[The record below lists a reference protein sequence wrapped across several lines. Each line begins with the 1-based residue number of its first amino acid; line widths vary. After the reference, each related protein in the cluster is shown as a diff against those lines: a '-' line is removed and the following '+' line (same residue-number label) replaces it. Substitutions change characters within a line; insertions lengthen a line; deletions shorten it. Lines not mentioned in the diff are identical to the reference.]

1 MSRRTDAPPP
11 TADRDL
17 DRVAATLRARFD
29 REAVVSASRP
39 EPVPNLSPSDGSLS
53 LGVLPP
59 TTSLPPVAAREVPLI
74 RPGAAAS
81 ARADP
86 LAARALAA
94 AVAAVSRYAREE
106 TARLAAFARTLELEI
121 RNADTVDTVALE
133 ARRAALDACARRAT
147 LAGDI
152 LEHAIDV
159 IDASFESF
167 ESFDRSIAHDAH
179 DFANNLP
186 SLRASFEPVVLAAS
200 AAYAAA
206 RARTDP
212 GAGEPLA
219 MGKTWRPPD
228 AFERKTAKYWVE
240 PRHVLALKLELAKH
254 LPVLVFETADSEK
267 SDFENTK
274 KKNKNT
280 SMRDGGAV
288 TSVYLDSQRGDVYES
303 RLTREQGATLVRV
316 RWYGDDD
323 VDDDDVRNT
332 SPVFVER
339 KTHHES
345 WSRDGST
352 KERFALRRNDARAY
366 VSRRSPPVAN
376 ANFRGSVRQT
386 PPLAFLFDKGDQG
399 TRIARTRLADEITR
413 FELDEKNI
421 TPSVRTEYRRVA
433 FQRSDDNAVRVSLDV
448 DLTFADARGIDDWDG
463 VSRESGSAKVKHAF
477 PFAVLEIKTRDETPP
492 EWVERALRSAP
503 CVEVRKFSK
512 FLHATMLTRRGESQ
526 TGAARAP
533 HWWSDE
539 SDAGVDPLA
548 VRRQI
553 MTDPTSIACCALERD
568 DVVVTVGPSSSGPGP
583 RPGLPADV
591 RKKKGAEPSA
601 GTDLE
606 SGLMDPA
613 RDDASE
619 GGSGSGSGS
628 SVSGVTRDE
637 RVFLS
642 RFLLGGGVGA
652 REGTR
657 PKAPRAPR
665 SLFLSRAFRFAR
677 GGNDAGDDRN
687 RATHAGKTRNSS
699 FGTSGTSTVVPRYVP
714 VKVEPKTF
722 FANERTLLQW
732 LSMSVL
738 LLFAALALLNNA
750 HGSLGTA
757 ATAETMSTTSRT
769 TPVSFAPNDAIRETR
784 NAGASGASGV
794 SSGVVSHNASF
805 LGGAALAPVSI
816 AFMAYA
822 LWTYLWRARRIARRE
837 PSARYD
843 DIAGPTALVV
853 VLVIVSSVAAAVAV
867 ADAARRFA

>member
-1 MSRRTDAPPP
+1 MSPLTDAPPL

-29 REAVVSASRP
+29 REAIASASRP
-39 EPVPNLSPSDGSLS
+39 EPVPNLSPSDGSS
-53 LGVLPP
+53 LEVPNTLEVP
-59 TTSLPPVAAREVPLI
+59 SLPPVAAREVPLI

-86 LAARALAA
+86 LEARALAA

-106 TARLAAFARTLELEI
+106 TARLAAFARTLELEL
-121 RNADTVDTVALE
+121 RNAGNVK
-133 ARRAALDACARRAT
+133 ARRDALDACARRAT
-147 LAGDI
+147 LAGDV

-159 IDASFESF
+159 VSRTTSMR
-167 ESFDRSIAHDAH
+167 DRSIADAT
-179 DFANNLP
+179 LRSLR

-206 RARTDP
+206 RARSDP
-212 GAGEPLA
+212 GAGSDPASSE
-219 MGKTWRPPD
+219 TWRPPD
-228 AFERKTAKYWVE
+228 AFERKTVKYWVE

-254 LPVLVFETADSEK
+254 LPVLVFPAEEK
-267 SDFENTK
+267 SDDVFSK
-274 KKNKNT
+274 
-280 SMRDGGAV
+280 RDGGAV
-288 TSVYLDSQRGDVYES
+288 TSVYLDSKRGDVYDA
-303 RLTREQGATLVRV
+303 RLTREQGATLVRA

-323 VDDDDVRNT
+323 DVSMTDDVWNT

-352 KERFALRRNDARAY
+352 KERFALRRRDARAFL
-366 VSRRSPPVAN
+366 SGPRPDAN
-376 ANFRGSVRQT
+376 VGAA
-386 PPLAFLFDKGDQG
+386 LAFLFDKGDEA
-399 TRIARTRLADEITR
+399 ARCARRRLAEEIAR

-421 TPSVRTEYRRVA
+421 EPSVRTEYRRVA

-448 DLTFADARGIDDWDG
+448 DLTFADARGIADWDERNA
-463 VSRESGSAKVKHAF
+463 VDSRIDRANEKHAF
-477 PFAVLEIKTRDETPP
+477 PFAVLEINTRDETPP

-503 CVEVRKFSK
+503 CLEVRKFSK

-553 MTDPTSIACCALERD
+553 LTDFSVACAPERE

-583 RPGLPADV
+583 GPGPGPADV

-601 GTDLE
+601 SRKTDLEKINDLE
-606 SGLMDPA
+606 SGSMDPA

-619 GGSGSGSGS
+619 GKSGSGS

-637 RVFLS
+637 RVSLS
-642 RFLLGGGVGA
+642 RFLLSGGVCA
-652 REGTR
+652 REDTR
-657 PKAPRAPR
+657 SDSAPKAPPR
-665 SLFLSRAFRFAR
+665 SLFLSRAFRFSR
-677 GGNDAGDDRN
+677 GGNDAGEN
-687 RATHAGKTRNSS
+687 SKTP
-699 FGTSGTSTVVPRYVP
+699 VALRYVP

-738 LLFAALALLNNA
+738 LLFAALALLSNA
-750 HGSLGTA
+750 GGVVGTHA
-757 ATAETMSTTSRT
+757 GPDASRT
-769 TPVSFAPNDAIRETR
+769 MPTSFAPNDANRR
-784 NAGASGASGV
+784 ASGASQKK
-794 SSGVVSHNASF
+794 NASF

-853 VLVIVSSVAAAVAV
+853 VLVVVSSVAAAVAV
-867 ADAARRFA
+867 ADAARGA

>member
-121 RNADTVDTVALE
+121 RNADTVDDASLE

-179 DFANNLP
+179 DLANLP

-254 LPVLVFETADSEK
+254 LPVLVFETASQEK
-267 SDFENTK
+267 SRDFENTK

-280 SMRDGGAV
+280 TPRDGGAV

-352 KERFALRRNDARAY
+352 KERFALRRNDARAF
-366 VSRRSPPVAN
+366 VDRSPPVGSAN
-376 ANFRGSVRQT
+376 RQT
-386 PPLAFLFDKGDQG
+386 PPSFLFDKGDEG
-399 TRIARTRLADEITR
+399 TRIARTRLANEITR

-463 VSRESGSAKVKHAF
+463 VSRDSTKVKHAF

-568 DVVVTVGPSSSGPGP
+568 DVVVTVGPASSGPGP

-601 GTDLE
+601 GTDREKKTDLE

-642 RFLLGGGVGA
+642 RLLRCGGVGA

-677 GGNDAGDDRN
+677 GGNDAGENRN

-699 FGTSGTSTVVPRYVP
+699 FGTSGTSVVPRYVP

-750 HGSLGTA
+750 SGSLGTA
-757 ATAETMSTTSRT
+757 ATAETNVLSRT
-769 TPVSFAPNDAIRETR
+769 TPASFAPNDAIRETR